1 LRSRWSI
8 LALLFAVRF
17 TMAFQFESVAA
28 VAPLLRAKFDA
39 SLADT
44 SLVDTSLADIGVL
57 IGLYFTPGVALSL
70 PGGAIGQRFGDE
82 RTTLIGP
89 LLMLIGSLAMGLS
102 DSWSGQMSGRL
113 VAGVGGVRNCAGPAR
128 PPLTAR

>member
-1 LRSRWSI
+1 L
-8 LALLFAVRF
+8 
-17 TMAFQFESVAA
+17 TQAF
-28 VAPLLRAKFDA
+28 
-39 SLADT
+39 
-44 SLVDTSLADIGVL
+44 LVDTSLADIGVL

>member
-1 LRSRWSI
+1 MRSRWSI

-28 VAPLLRAKFDA
+28 VAPLLGAKFDA

-44 SLVDTSLADIGVL
+44 SLVDPSLADIGVL

-82 RTTLIGP
+82 RTTLIGL